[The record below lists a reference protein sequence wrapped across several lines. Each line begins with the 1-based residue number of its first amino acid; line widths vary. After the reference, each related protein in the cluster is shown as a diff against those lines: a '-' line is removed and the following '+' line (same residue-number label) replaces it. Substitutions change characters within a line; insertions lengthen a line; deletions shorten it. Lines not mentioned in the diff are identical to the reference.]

1 MKKSSESIKVKS
13 EKENMPFWKK
23 ILVILAIIYSVAVVG
38 LIVAV
43 LIYNRD
49 TDDGAITSAIILPII
64 LLLLP
69 GLLLIW
75 LFRIISKAVKSEKGN
90 MPFWKKILAILGIIF
105 SVVVVG
111 IIFDG
116 FWAIVLLGAILVFV
130 SIYGDTKDAKQAKE
144 DMNPIFTDDGKFFFC
159 ECGAKVSVDAKA
171 CPSCGDT
178 KAKAKALSR
187 IPTPLWLKAVPWV
200 IIGLI
205 VFGIS
210 KCVSSLPDTPTPTAA
225 NPRNCMLSSDSVSRS
240 VRDGVINNLNDPD
253 SFEFIRGQDMGA
265 DGEGLRKYKIVY
277 SANNHLGGRV
287 QGLAYVWADKK
298 CNPVRV
304 DLK

>member
-1 MKKSSESIKVKS
+1 MKKSSESIKAKS

-23 ILVILAIIYSVAVVG
+23 ILKMILV
-38 LIVAV
+38 
-43 LIYNRD
+43 
-49 TDDGAITSAIILPII
+49 
-64 LLLLP
+64 
-69 GLLLIW
+69 
-75 LFRIISKAVKSEKGN
+75 
-90 MPFWKKILAILGIIF
+90 ILGIIF

-116 FWAIVLLGAILVFV
+116 FWAIILLFAILLFRII
-130 SIYGDTKDAKQAKE
+130 SKAAKDAKPTKE
-144 DMNPIFTDDGKFFFC
+144 DMNPIFTDDRKFFFC
-159 ECGAKVSVDAKA
+159 ECGAKVSVDAKS

-178 KAKAKALSR
+178 KAKDKAEKRESATMSAW
-187 IPTPLWLKAVPWV
+187 TPLWVF
-200 IIGLI
+200 LI
-205 VFGIS
+205 VASILLWGVNSCHKKS
-210 KCVSSLPDTPTPTAA
+210 KESKSSIT
-225 NPRNCMLSSDSVSRS
+225 RNCMIGSDSV
-240 VRDGVINNLNDPD
+240 VRDVRQGVINNLNDPD

-277 SANNHLGGRV
+277 NANNHLGGRV